1 MNNTLTPQ
9 QTKAL
14 GARLRNRFEAL
25 REEIRQDLLKSDDD
39 RAAGLADRVRDLEDE
54 SLATLIVD
62 LDLADTDR
70 DLEELQDVEA
80 ALGRMRDGSYGHCVR
95 CGEPIPFERL
105 TAFPTAKRCRPCQ
118 VLQEKTFAAKSV
130 PTL

>member
-1 MNNTLTPQ
+1 MNAYLTAQ
-9 QTKAL
+9 QTAAL
-14 GARLRNRFEAL
+14 GARLRERFEAL
-25 REEIRQDLLKSDDD
+25 REEVRQDLLRSDDD

-80 ALGRMRDGSYGHCVR
+80 ALARLREGTYGRCLR
-95 CGEPIPFERL
+95 CGEPIGYERL
-105 TAFPTAKRCRPCQ
+105 TAWPTAKRCRTCQ
-118 VLQEKTFAAKSV
+118 VLQEKTFATRGV
-130 PTL
+130 PSL

>member
-1 MNNTLTPQ
+1 MNSYLTAE
-9 QTKAL
+9 QTARL
-14 GARLRNRFEAL
+14 GARLRSRFDEL
-25 REEIRQDLLKSDDD
+25 REEVRQDLLKSDDD

-70 DLEELQDVEA
+70 DLEELRDVEA
-80 ALGRMRDGSYGHCVR
+80 ALGRMREGTYGRCMR
-95 CGEPIPFERL
+95 CGEPIPHERL
-105 TAFPTAKRCRPCQ
+105 SAFPTAKRCQPCQ
-118 VLQEKTFAAKSV
+118 ALQEKTFAGKRV

>member
-1 MNNTLTPQ
+1 MNNWLTPQ
-9 QTKAL
+9 QSTAL
-14 GARLRNRFEAL
+14 ATRLRGRFESL
-25 REEIRQDLLKSDDD
+25 REEVRQDLLKSDDD

-54 SLATLIVD
+54 SIATLIVD
-62 LDLADTDR
+62 LDLAETDR

-80 ALGRMRDGSYGHCVR
+80 ALTRIREGTYGRCLR

-105 TAFPTAKRCRPCQ
+105 NAYPTAKRCRTCQ
-118 VLQEKTFAAKSV
+118 VLQEKTFAGKAV

>member
-1 MNNTLTPQ
+1 MKSYLTAQ
-9 QTKAL
+9 QTAEL
-14 GARLRNRFEAL
+14 GARLRARFEAL

-39 RAAGLADRVRDLEDE
+39 RTAGLADRVRDLEDE
-54 SLATLIVD
+54 SLAALIVD

-80 ALGRMRDGSYGHCVR
+80 ALARLREGAYGSCMR
-95 CGEPIPFERL
+95 CGEPIPYDRL
-105 TAFPTAKRCRPCQ
+105 VAFPTAKRCTTCQ
-118 VLQEKTFAAKSV
+118 VLQERTFAAKGV

>member
-1 MNNTLTPQ
+1 MNGYLTPQ
-9 QTKAL
+9 QTAAL
-14 GARLRNRFEAL
+14 GARLRSRFDVL

-80 ALGRMRDGSYGHCVR
+80 ALARIREGTYGLCLR

-105 TAFPTAKRCRPCQ
+105 TAFPTAKRCRTCQ
-118 VLQEKTFAAKSV
+118 VLQEKTFAGKGV

>member
-1 MNNTLTPQ
+1 MNSWLTHDQ
-9 QTKAL
+9 AAAL
-14 GARLRNRFEAL
+14 AGRLRGRFQAL

-80 ALGRMRDGSYGHCVR
+80 ALARIREGTYGRCMR

-105 TAFPTAKRCRPCQ
+105 NAYPTARRCRTCQ
-118 VLQEKTFAAKSV
+118 VLQEKTFAGKPA